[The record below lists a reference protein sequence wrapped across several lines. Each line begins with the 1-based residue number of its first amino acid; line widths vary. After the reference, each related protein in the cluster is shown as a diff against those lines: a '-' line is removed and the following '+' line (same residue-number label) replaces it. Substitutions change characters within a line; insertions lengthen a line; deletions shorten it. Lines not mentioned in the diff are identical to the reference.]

1 VPDADLR
8 TIPGLQENHR
18 RALAAKLGITSLRAL
33 ADGDQRALYTA
44 LGSIRPRPSL
54 ARIAT
59 WQEDARS
66 RLADAAAEEPDWDTV
81 ASFAVIFAQ
90 RLVNGVWERQLHAE
104 QTEVEPPSHPRQWPT
119 WECGPLCDWMLSQL
133 DLPSQE
139 AASEAAADETR
150 AAGGGR
156 AELRIDSARIT
167 DNRRALDLIS
177 GGDVIAEPP
186 DELVPPVR
194 LTLTVGGGRSGQELQ
209 AAVWFRRRAE
219 PGWCPDAPVT
229 LPGPGQAEFDLSSV
243 PPGRHD
249 IRLLAWATHPGATLA
264 AITLPTLTFAVRP
277 V

>member
-1 VPDADLR
+1 
-8 TIPGLQENHR
+8 
-18 RALAAKLGITSLRAL
+18 
-33 ADGDQRALYTA
+33 
-44 LGSIRPRPSL
+44 
-54 ARIAT
+54 
-59 WQEDARS
+59 
-66 RLADAAAEEPDWDTV
+66 
-81 ASFAVIFAQ
+81 
-90 RLVNGVWERQLHAE
+90 
-104 QTEVEPPSHPRQWPT
+104 
-119 WECGPLCDWMLSQL
+119 
-133 DLPSQE
+133 
-139 AASEAAADETR
+139 
-150 AAGGGR
+150 
-156 AELRIDSARIT
+156 LRIDSARIT

-194 LTLTVGGGRSGQELQ
+194 LTLTVGGGRSGQELR